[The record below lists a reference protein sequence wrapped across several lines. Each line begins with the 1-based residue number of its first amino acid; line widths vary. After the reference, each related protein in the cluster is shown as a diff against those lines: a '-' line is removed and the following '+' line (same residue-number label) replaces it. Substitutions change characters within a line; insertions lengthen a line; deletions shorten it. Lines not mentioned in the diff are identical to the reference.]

1 MRPQRKIM
9 MVETTHAF
17 VKLKQIK
24 AAVSAGGIKFD
35 WKYMQCGHVNA
46 RTTKHPPSTK
56 NIKQTWARGA
66 QARCTTSSF
75 P

>member
-1 MRPQRKIM
+1 

-35 WKYMQCGHVNA
+35 LGPVTKFDLVNLSPQVTISA
-46 RTTKHPPSTK
+46 KKRD
-56 NIKQTWARGA
+56 
-66 QARCTTSSF
+66 
-75 P
+75 